1 MRERMLFISGKWTEK
16 ELDRFIL
23 ESSKIGDTGNR
34 IDVLSREFLG
44 TAYEKYTLLG
54 DRNTSEVFVMNLG
67 GVDCFTFI
75 DYVEAM
81 RISGSFS
88 DFVANLQKIRYRG
101 GRISFEDRNHFFTD
115 WMEFNAAFVKDAA
128 PEIGESAAVIVQ
140 KVLNKKGDGT
150 SWIAGIRPAR
160 REIKYIPS
168 PAVDEE
174 VLNRLRT
181 GDYAGIYSEA
191 PGLDVSHVGIII
203 IKGKGKAYLRHAS
216 SRHRKVVDED
226 LINYISGKPGLIL
239 LRPIAL
245 MHKVFGGRGQA

>member
-1 MRERMLFISGKWTEK
+1 MRERILFISGKWTEK
-16 ELDRFIL
+16 ELDQFIL
-23 ESSKIGDTGNR
+23 ESSKIGDAGNR

-44 TAYEKYTLLG
+44 TAYQEYTLPG
-54 DRNTSEVFVMNLG
+54 DRNTPEVFVVNLG

-88 DFVANLQKIRYRG
+88 DFVANLQKIRYGG

-115 WMEFNAAFVKDAA
+115 WMESNAAFVKDAT
-128 PEIGESAAVIVQ
+128 PEIGESAAVTVQ

-168 PAVDEE
+168 PAVDDK
-174 VLNRLRT
+174 VLNGLRT

-203 IKGKGKAYLRHAS
+203 ITGKGKAYLRHAS

-245 MHKVFGGRGQA
+245 MRKVSGGRGQA